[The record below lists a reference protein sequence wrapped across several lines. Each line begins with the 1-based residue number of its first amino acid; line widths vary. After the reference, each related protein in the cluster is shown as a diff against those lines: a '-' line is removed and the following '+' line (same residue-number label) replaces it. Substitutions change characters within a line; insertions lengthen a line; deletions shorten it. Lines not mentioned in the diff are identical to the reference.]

1 MRQNITR
8 VQERGENVDRLGDK
22 TQGLSDSAA
31 NFRRGANRVRKQMF
45 WKNMKM
51 RVWLMIG
58 IIILLLIII
67 IPSML
72 IRACLKN
79 LTADVTYSCG
89 SLQTLN
95 GYYDMRIRGCNW

>member
-51 RVWLMIG
+51 RVWVIIG
-58 IIILLLIII
+58 IIVLLCLIV
-67 IPSML
+67 IPSK
-72 IRACLKN
+72 RALRGKCREAKSDL
-79 LTADVTYSCG
+79 LTALTVAVHFK
-89 SLQTLN
+89 N
-95 GYYDMRIRGCNW
+95 

>member
-1 MRQNITR
+1 MLTHLSQQIDDTVGIMRQNITR

-51 RVWLMIG
+51 RVWVIIG
-58 IIILLLIII
+58 IIVLLLVII
-67 IPSML
+67 IPSMISSL
-72 IRACLKN
+72 ILPKAKR
-79 LTADVTYSCG
+79 S
-89 SLQTLN
+89 
-95 GYYDMRIRGCNW
+95 

>member
-51 RVWLMIG
+51 RVWVIIG
-58 IIILLLIII
+58 IIILLCLII
-67 IPSML
+67 IPSKRCKPKTGL
-72 IRACLKN
+72 R
-79 LTADVTYSCG
+79 TVD
-89 SLQTLN
+89 
-95 GYYDMRIRGCNW
+95 

>member
-51 RVWLMIG
+51 RVWIIIG
-58 IIILLLIII
+58 IIILLLLII
-67 IPSML
+67 IPGTIHFRHIIGMANRYL
-72 IRACLKN
+72 VA
-79 LTADVTYSCG
+79 VT
-89 SLQTLN
+89 Q
-95 GYYDMRIRGCNW
+95 RGK

>member
-51 RVWLMIG
+51 RVWLIIG
-58 IIILLLIII
+58 VIVLILLIA
-67 IPSML
+67 IPSKL
-72 IRACLKN
+72 FLAYLGIVGRGE
-79 LTADVTYSCG
+79 ADQAAVAVVKG
-89 SLQTLN
+89 K
-95 GYYDMRIRGCNW
+95 